1 MLLTQ
6 RVLTGA
12 LWLGVAGAAWGF
24 LPEEP
29 KPAPKPAPKAVPK
42 PPAKPQ
48 QPAAPAAA
56 PAEKA
61 TAGPRPGEV
70 FRDCGDCPEMVVIP
84 AGSFDMGGS
93 GSNESPVHRVS
104 VRSFAMGRTEVTQG
118 QWRAVMGSNP
128 SGFSTCGADCPV
140 ERVSWNDAQEYVRK
154 LSAQTGKS
162 YRLPSEAEWEYACR
176 AGGRHEYC
184 GGDHLDAVGW
194 YGAHATPTGNSGKTT
209 NPVARKQANAFGL
222 YDMSGNVWEWTE
234 DCWNASYNGAPGD
247 GSAWTTGECSVGR
260 VLRGGSWYFIPQV
273 ARAAYRNRSDASN
286 RVGSIGFRLARMLP

>member
-42 PPAKPQ
+42 PSPKPQ
-48 QPAAPAAA
+48 QPAVPAAA
-56 PAEKA
+56 PTEKA
-61 TAGPRPGEV
+61 TAGHRPGEV
-70 FRDCGDCPEMVVIP
+70 FRDCPDCPEMVVIP

-93 GSNESPVHRVS
+93 GSSESPVHRVS
-104 VRSFAMGRTEVTQG
+104 VRSFAVGRTEVTQG
-118 QWRAVMGSNP
+118 QWRAVMGNNP

-140 ERVSWNDAQEYVRK
+140 EQVSWNDAQEYVRK
-154 LSAQTGKS
+154 LSAQTGKT

-194 YGAHATPTGNSGKTT
+194 YGAYATPTGNSGETT

-247 GSAWTTGECSVGR
+247 GSAWTTGECSLGR
-260 VLRGGSWYFIPQV
+260 VLRGGSWLNIPQI
-273 ARAAYRNRSDASN
+273 ARAAIRLRNDTTYRSFNL
-286 RVGSIGFRLARMLP
+286 GFRLARMLP